1 MKTSGIVLSFSFF
14 YLCVAE
20 VQQLDQKDENGGIE
34 PACDGGIDQTEDNK
48 RYVQLSS
55 SLRELEAK
63 LKNTEEQLQDLRG
76 SVQGKKVAFGAS
88 IGNVGN
94 IGPFN
99 TEITL
104 IYKNVYANTGAY
116 NPTTGVFTAPV
127 KGIYYFSFSG
137 HNFSTKPMGLRLMK
151 NGEQMTEDN
160 KRYVQLSSSLRELEA
175 KLKNTEEQLQD
186 LRGSVQGKKVAF
198 GASIGNVGNI
208 GPFNTEITLIY
219 KDVYANT
226 GVYNPTTGIFT
237 APVKGIYYFSF
248 SGHNFSTKPMGLRLM
263 KNGVQMVTMFN
274 HPAGNRHETGTNGMI
289 LQLEAGDHVYMRLR
303 ENTWIFDNIN
313 NHSTFIG
320 HLLFPL

>member
-1 MKTSGIVLSFSFF
+1 MKTSVIVLSFSFF

-20 VQQLDQKDENGGIE
+20 VQQLDQKDENGGIK
-34 PACDGGIDQTEDNK
+34 PACDFGIHQTEDNK

-55 SLRELEAK
+55 SLRELEGK

-88 IGNVGN
+88 TGYFGN

-137 HNFSTKPMGLRLMK
+137 SNISTKPMGLRLMK
-151 NGEQMTEDN
+151 NGEQMVT
-160 KRYVQLSSSLRELEA
+160 
-175 KLKNTEEQLQD
+175 
-186 LRGSVQGKKVAF
+186 
-198 GASIGNVGNI
+198 
-208 GPFNTEITLIY
+208 
-219 KDVYANT
+219 VY
-226 GVYNPTTGIFT
+226 
-237 APVKGIYYFSF
+237 
-248 SGHNFSTKPMGLRLM
+248 
-263 KNGVQMVTMFN
+263 N
-274 HPAGNRHETGTNGMI
+274 HPAGDRYETATNGMI

-303 ENTWIFDNIN
+303 ENTWIFDNNN